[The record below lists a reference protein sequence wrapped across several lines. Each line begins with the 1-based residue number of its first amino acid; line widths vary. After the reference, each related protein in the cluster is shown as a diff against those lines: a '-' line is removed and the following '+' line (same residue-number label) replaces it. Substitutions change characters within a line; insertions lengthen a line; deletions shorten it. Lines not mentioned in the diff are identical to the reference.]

1 MIKAVIVEDNPMS
14 LMALKDLLAD
24 NFPEINVVAECASA
38 AEAEKVIKQQK
49 PDLIFLDVELPDKS
63 GVEMLDK
70 MENVTFGVVFTTSH
84 EKYALHAIRM
94 SAVDFLLKPFGE
106 NDIRQALTRFEK
118 KKSTE
123 QLPEKIDGLFKNLSR
138 RINPDKKI
146 SIPTSNGLEFIRISQ
161 VVRLQA
167 DVNYTNLFMSD
178 KRKILVSRTLKQF
191 ESLLIP
197 FGFCRIH
204 NSHIINLKFIKSY
217 NKGNGG
223 VVTMDDGSEID
234 VSRGYKAAFLEA
246 IDAE

>member
-1 MIKAVIVEDNPMS
+1 
-14 LMALKDLLAD
+14 MALKDLLAD

-146 SIPTSNGLEFIRISQ
+146 SIPTSTGLEFIRISQ
-161 VVRLQA
+161 IVRLQA

-204 NSHIINLKFIKSY
+204 NSHIINLSRIQKY
-217 NKGNGG
+217 QKGRGG
-223 VVTMDDGSEID
+223 NVIMEDGSVIEVAI
-234 VSRGYKAAFLEA
+234 RRREEFLRKLLK
-246 IDAE
+246 

>member
-1 MIKAVIVEDNPMS
+1 
-14 LMALKDLLAD
+14 MALRDLLSD
-24 NFPEINVVAECASA
+24 NFPQINVIAECTTAG
-38 AEAEKVIKQQK
+38 EAEKIIKREQ

-70 MENVTFGVVFTTSH
+70 MDNVTFDVVFTTSH

-94 SAVDFLLKPFGE
+94 SAIDFLLKPFGE
-106 NDIRQALTRFEK
+106 NDLRKALNRFEK
-118 KKSTE
+118 KKSNE

-161 VVRLQA
+161 IVRLQA
-167 DVNYTNLFMSD
+167 DVNYTNLYMSD

-191 ESLLIP
+191 ETLLTP

-217 NKGNGG
+217 NKGKGG
-223 VVTMDDGSEID
+223 VVMMDDGSEID
-234 VSRGYKAAFLEA
+234 VSRGYKATFLEA
-246 IDAE
+246 IDVD

>member
-24 NFPEINVVAECASA
+24 NFPQINVVAECTSA
-38 AEAEKVIKQQK
+38 GEAETVIKRHQ

-70 MENVTFGVVFTTSH
+70 MDNVTFDVVFTTSH

-94 SAVDFLLKPFGE
+94 SAIDFLLKPFGE
-106 NDIRQALTRFEK
+106 NDLRKALNKFEK
-118 KKSTE
+118 KKSNE
-123 QLPEKIDGLFKNLSR
+123 QLPEKIDGLFKNFTK
-138 RINPDKKI
+138 RINPDRKI
-146 SIPTSNGLEFIRISQ
+146 SIPTSTGLEFIRISQ
-161 VVRLQA
+161 IVRLQA

-191 ESLLIP
+191 ESLLAP
-197 FGFCRIH
+197 YGFCRIH
-204 NSHIINLKFIKSY
+204 NSHLINLKFIKSY
-217 NKGNGG
+217 NKGSGG

-234 VSRGYKAAFLEA
+234 VSRGYKSTFLEA
-246 IDAE
+246 IDVD